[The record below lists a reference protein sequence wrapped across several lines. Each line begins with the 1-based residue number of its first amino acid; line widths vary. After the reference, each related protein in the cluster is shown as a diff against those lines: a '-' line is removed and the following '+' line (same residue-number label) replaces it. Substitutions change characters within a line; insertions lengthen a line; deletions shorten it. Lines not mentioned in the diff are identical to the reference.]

1 MQKVN
6 IACKKEVKNV
16 KSVRMM
22 TLNGV
27 KYVKLVTNYQITV
40 KIATKYTKNINIIFN
55 I

>member
-6 IACKKEVKNV
+6 IACKKEVKIV

-22 TLNGV
+22 ILNGV
-27 KYVKLVTNYQITV
+27 NYVKLVKKYQIIV
-40 KIATKYTKNINIIFN
+40 KSATKYTKNMNIIFD